1 MEFKVKFEDIKTGQI
16 LEDAHGNRFKVLD
29 ITYENEYYPV
39 RLKCVEFKKSVKVN
53 SHESFTNKSQT
64 LCVLKDRSMLLSIDD
79 GLGKYIKENFYSSLA
94 LGGSLQRVTLNA
106 SNGSKRNYIL
116 GRQSTID
123 DITFTLSDLKIVKD
137 DCLTIDNI
145 RMNMTISDGLGNI
158 YTVSYYNGDRIQ
170 LNFKAKTVGA
180 NGESRCFDAYVWIPF
195 ESNDK
200 LSAKD
205 FHIVYEDI

>member
-79 GLGKYIKENFYSSLA
+79 GLGKHIKENFYSSLA

-123 DITFTLSDLKIVKD
+123 DITLTLSDLKIVK
-137 DCLTIDNI
+137 
-145 RMNMTISDGLGNI
+145 
-158 YTVSYYNGDRIQ
+158 
-170 LNFKAKTVGA
+170 
-180 NGESRCFDAYVWIPF
+180 
-195 ESNDK
+195 
-200 LSAKD
+200 
-205 FHIVYEDI
+205 